1 MVHSALAGPITFGMA
16 PAVAQPFITP
26 AKYASIFL
34 VPMEIFSVMLLLVFL
49 LMFKPKQK
57 FQCSRETIN
66 EEYAKLGKWS
76 ATEKITLIILIGS
89 LIGWVLPTVGIA
101 NIDSGAVAMIGLF
114 AMFVA
119 QIMETKEIAIGMNW
133 DLVLWIGILLG
144 FSGIFNYTKLSD
156 WIAGMLG
163 SVFYPMAGNVTILM
177 LALTGFLII
186 FRFVDVAIGLP
197 TLAIINTLVPT
208 FITMG
213 ISPVCIYFVTTVAG
227 MNLFVLPYTSMFLQ
241 AADTVTK
248 GELLT
253 QKDSIKAGIAYAIM
267 TVTHDVVIASYYFQ
281 ATGLAFTN
289 P

>member
-1 MVHSALAGPITFGMA
+1 VVCHS
-16 PAVAQPFITP
+16 
-26 AKYASIFL
+26 
-34 VPMEIFSVMLLLVFL
+34 
-49 LMFKPKQK
+49 
-57 FQCSRETIN
+57 
-66 EEYAKLGKWS
+66 
-76 ATEKITLIILIGS
+76 KITLIILIGS

-144 FSGIFNYTKLSD
+144 SSGTFSYTKLSD

-163 SVFYPMAGNVTILM
+163 SVFYPLAGNVTILM

-213 ISPVCIYFVTTVAG
+213 MSPVCIYLVTTVAG

-241 AADTVTK
+241 AADAVTK
-248 GELLT
+248 GEPLT
-253 QKDSIKAGIAYAIM
+253 QKESIKAGIIYAIM
-267 TVTHDVVIASYYFQ
+267 TVVMVVIASYYFQ